1 MKSYEKAVYDYII
14 NYTDDF
20 EDYYNEN
27 LPLPKPF
34 IEYVKETTEYC
45 FNSEFNPFLDYKY
58 MDIDW
63 LKLDGYKKII
73 NLDDIFEYFAMCI
86 DEDKRRIK

>member
-1 MKSYEKAVYDYII
+1 MKSYENKVYDYII

-27 LPLPKPF
+27 LPLPKKF
-34 IEYVKETTEYC
+34 IDYVKETTEYC
-45 FNSEFNPFLDYKY
+45 FNSEFNPFLDYEY

-63 LKLDGYKKII
+63 VKFRGYKKIV
-73 NLDDIFEYFAMCI
+73 NLDDIFEYFASCI
-86 DEDKRRIK
+86 KEDKGE